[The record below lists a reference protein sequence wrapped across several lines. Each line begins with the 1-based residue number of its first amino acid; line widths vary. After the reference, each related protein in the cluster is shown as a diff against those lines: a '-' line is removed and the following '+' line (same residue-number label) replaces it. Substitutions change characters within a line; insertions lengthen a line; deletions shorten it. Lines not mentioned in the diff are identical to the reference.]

1 MNQDDISL
9 DNGRTEQDR
18 FPAAPARGRNIDICF
33 DCWDVS
39 TQIALEAVEKVH
51 QKRKPVSS
59 DCKIL
64 DKIGSFNLEL
74 RKKDVNVLFN
84 HPKEKGRMK

>member
-18 FPAAPARGRNIDICF
+18 FPAAPARGRNIEICF

-51 QKRKPVSS
+51 QKRKPVFRVFQ
-59 DCKIL
+59 L
-64 DKIGSFNLEL
+64 GT
-74 RKKDVNVLFN
+74 KKKRRERSVQP
-84 HPKEKGRMK
+84 PKGERTNEIKR